1 MHNWKSNRLPQLRAL
16 ALAVQTVW
24 ALPALALPEGATVVN
39 GQVVM
44 SQPSASNL
52 QIQASNGAIINW
64 QKFSIGVGQTTQ
76 FVQPSAS
83 SAVLNRV
90 VGPDISQLAGQLKA
104 NGQVFLINPNGIIIG
119 SAARI
124 DTNSFVAST
133 LNISDADF
141 LAGKLKF
148 AEGASAGRISN
159 AGSITAGPG
168 GSIALIAPDID
179 NTGIIRAPDGNI
191 LLAAGRK
198 LEITSMD
205 LDGVSFEIQAP
216 TDVALNL
223 GKLLAENGAVRA
235 FAGSLRNSGEV
246 RATSL
251 ALDAGGS
258 IVLSGSSN
266 VTLTSGS
273 VVEASG
279 ASGGTVVVQ
288 SSGGTASVGGT
299 VSAVGSNGVGGN
311 ISLLGNRVGL
321 ESGALV
327 DASGTN
333 GGGSVLVGGDFQ
345 GSNASVQ
352 NAQRTFVAPDAV
364 IKADATVRGDGGRVV
379 IWADENT
386 QFQGSLSA
394 RGGDAGGKGGFAEVS
409 GKVNLEFTGKAD
421 LTAKAGAPGDLL
433 LDPLDIFISSSGG
446 LLPSVVDQFADFP
459 SNVVTI
465 SPAALAAVGA
475 NVTLQANRDI
485 IIKDAIALSTGGAGL
500 TATAGGLNSS
510 ASGMINN
517 LGGITTA
524 GGAVTLLAT
533 SINGTGI
540 ISSNGGAVSL
550 TTTGQFAYSGAITA
564 GGGDI
569 NLSSVN
575 SSVVNANANAGSGTI
590 NVSGG
595 AGVFSGIYRSTGTI
609 NLNSS
614 AGGISVYDIA
624 GGIINLSAN
633 SSINADVVATDRTN
647 ASSTNSSVSLYNSGP
662 GAMRLGTIS
671 APGSIS
677 LESATGMLQASG
689 GVLTSPSVYLHTDN
703 SSASAGLITAP
714 LQFAGTGVHISAY
727 NMAAPVYLNLNSSAT
742 LAALSLQGNLSGVG
756 GSVFT
761 GSANLSTLSL
771 NGSGGVL
778 NVSAIGTTGMSGG
791 LSLNVNNA
799 AINAPLITLPGAP
812 VSLISN
818 TAVSVGTLNSGSL
831 SIEAKSAV
839 NINSATTTSTAGIS
853 VLTNGCAYYSY
864 SACALSSPITA
875 GTLNASGGQIILTTQ
890 DNGSINVSSIAGNS
904 ASLYAGRVYYTSQYP
919 YYFTEPTTNG
929 ITLNAVNL
937 VNGLYIDNKGHG
949 DITLPSLT
957 VGGAVNINAGSGY
970 SISPYYT
977 PRTTTNNINITNSD
991 PVNNVGAYSVYNNGI
1006 GNITINGD
1014 INRASGSITLRASQG
1029 DLTTNNLNA
1038 LGYVDVEANQGAV
1051 TAGNITS
1058 QTDSVSVY
1066 AGGGGLTVLNVSA
1079 GSPSTYFPSVSL
1091 TADGDVTFASITS
1104 TSNGIYSGYGSVDVT
1119 SYSGAIK
1126 TTVDSPAY
1134 DIIASG
1140 TVSLSTSDSIN
1151 GAIGNSGFTN
1161 PLDIKSG
1168 PLSAVS
1174 LQAGTNI
1181 GAAGK
1186 PVIINTSGDISATS
1200 YNGQFHIAATDGV
1213 NGINIA
1219 NVSLAAH
1226 AGGLGL
1232 GGTST
1237 FTSANLN
1244 ISAVSDGN
1252 TIDLGDISQTNGT
1265 LNSFSFEALS
1275 SSSLSVGDINLA
1287 AVNGSNNL
1295 SLRAGNGIMQLGSA
1309 VAGVNPQTHLV
1320 LNTNITAGSIA
1331 LNGGEGDVSIGN
1343 VTSALI
1349 SGKRVSIA
1357 GYNINTGNID
1367 ANAIRLEGNNI
1378 TTGSLES
1385 HGTQRYY
1392 YSTPDNLTVVAGG
1405 DLNINGNV
1413 TSATVVDLNALNLDV
1428 TGEVRTTGAERYTY
1442 YGYYIP
1448 DAVRLNAGNNITV
1461 GAGVTAPT
1469 SVTVH
1474 GGGDVSIGGTGISAG
1489 TAYYGYYYATDT
1501 MDVSAGSNS
1510 TLDASS
1516 ITGGYNSTISAGTIN
1531 VSTISGAANDTTL
1544 TGTNF
1549 YNYTLQTPGTLTINA
1564 SADYQPNGGE
1574 GTMTIDAN
1582 RVVVRANNDINI
1594 NANNAYLTAPNVEL
1608 YSTNGNVVADL
1619 HGTSNLTLETGHG
1632 FYVTS
1637 DTWLTDARVRADWY
1651 LATDS
1656 GDTTGS
1662 VGASVISTSD
1672 YGMQNFS
1679 YATNPN
1685 GLGMSVQSSN
1695 FSPPNWSLTYNE
1707 TSSHNTPVDL
1717 SISHSGAGSFSFTS
1731 GMTDPMSI
1739 TGFAQSGQLYVDHG
1753 GPVNLNSVS
1762 MGGRIEVYS
1771 GGDLNANSVTTNGAY
1786 VYLDASGGA
1795 ANITGISTNGGAL
1808 SVSANGDI
1816 NLGNIST
1823 NGVNGGRVDMS
1834 SNSGSILMANNTP
1847 IDTGTVGLSAPTSGG
1862 SVSLRAVNGSV
1873 GTANAPIRIVN
1884 ASGLEVAGRD
1894 ELNVEAN
1901 NSSLN
1906 YLSVVA
1912 NAGGSGAITLTGSN
1926 NFSGVS
1932 ITRSVEPNELILG
1945 TLQPTNAPSFTLES
1959 VNGGIRVAG
1968 TISGLANLTLSADNG
1983 NLDITASGGPRSI
1996 DVMSATSLTASG
2008 DILIRAGSGVADSVA
2023 INSGTISMVAS
2034 GNIIV
2039 AADGA
2044 SASVSTS
2051 GSTYSQNYS
2060 ADGNLRVLG
2069 GSGTNAFAAI
2079 NASGSLSYQTI
2090 HAGGDIDIKGGSGS
2104 GAYARIENTQTY
2116 QANTNASNINVLAG
2130 SGDNAMARL
2139 AQDYFGF
2146 GYQSIT
2152 SSNSINVQGGS
2163 APSLQ
2168 GSAASALI
2176 SGNNQSINL
2185 RGTLSVFGGSAA
2197 DNSAAITGSGYQNI
2211 GNTSSNSNYITGAIL
2226 VAGGSGDRSSATISA
2241 VNSQSLYAAAGP
2253 NETSGN
2259 IQISGG
2265 SGVDATASVTA
2276 GSSQTIGS
2284 SSNYCYYYGC
2294 YYPTQSV
2301 TVSGGSG
2308 NGAYAQLT
2316 AGSTQNI
2323 AAGGMVSVLGGT
2335 GTAANASIVTTGSQ
2349 NIGSS
2354 SYNQNDST
2362 DGILVRAGSG
2372 GTARITATGSQ
2383 SIQSAGDIAVS
2394 GGSGTNMT
2402 ATIESLGSSQS
2413 IGNTQN
2419 YYYYY
2424 NDPTDSIIV
2433 QAGAGAGAS
2442 ASIKAATGQSIDA
2455 GGTITVTA
2463 GALAGA
2469 SAEIN
2474 TSAGSQSI
2482 GNANVYNN
2490 FYTNDPTNSITLSAG
2505 GAAGSYARI
2514 STGGSQTIRTAGDL
2528 TLTGGVGDNA
2538 DARVQSV
2545 SGQDINIQGMLS
2557 ILGGSGT
2564 STAGNQSGV
2573 RNTTSGTQSVIAISG
2588 ISVLGGA
2595 AGSATFVDNNSSGLQ
2610 TLSSSNGSL
2619 TLANGTGLSGSTA
2632 TLSINSSGAQNLNFN
2647 NGDITIRN
2655 DGARSA
2661 IVAAAGDQNFVA
2673 RTLSMLVSNNTVTNA
2688 RAVINSGGNQ
2698 SISLNGDSLTAGTA
2712 TLTLS
2717 NGATSG
2723 DVGFNA
2729 TGSFTLNENYN
2740 AAGVAKVGST
2750 TDRGASYIH
2759 AGTDVNIIAGALKLQ
2774 GGAVDTAQVSLTA
2787 GLGNN
2792 MIISTLYGP
2801 VEVKG
2806 GTNGGSNVD
2815 PLNLA
2820 IVANGSVSVISG
2832 SGPAAG
2838 AAVNVF
2844 NNFDMAATNGDLN
2857 IVGGGAPVTVDTVN
2871 FSFTGS
2877 NNVNLNP
2884 GMISV
2889 SGFGSINIPGV
2900 CNNCDTGLSGSFSIA
2915 AYVPPPMNFGP
2926 LVIGTIVSLTDYTTG
2941 NTLAYE
2947 VTADG
2952 TLVLTNRRLNQ
2963 CY

>member
-1 MHNWKSNRLPQLRAL
+1 M
-16 ALAVQTVW
+16 
-24 ALPALALPEGATVVN
+24 
-39 GQVVM
+39 
-44 SQPSASNL
+44 
-52 QIQASNGAIINW
+52 
-64 QKFSIGVGQTTQ
+64 
-76 FVQPSAS
+76 
-83 SAVLNRV
+83 
-90 VGPDISQLAGQLKA
+90 
-104 NGQVFLINPNGIIIG
+104 
-119 SAARI
+119 
-124 DTNSFVAST
+124 
-133 LNISDADF
+133 
-141 LAGKLKF
+141 
-148 AEGASAGRISN
+148 
-159 AGSITAGPG
+159 
-168 GSIALIAPDID
+168 
-179 NTGIIRAPDGNI
+179 
-191 LLAAGRK
+191 
-198 LEITSMD
+198 
-205 LDGVSFEIQAP
+205 
-216 TDVALNL
+216 
-223 GKLLAENGAVRA
+223 
-235 FAGSLRNSGEV
+235 
-246 RATSL
+246 
-251 ALDAGGS
+251 
-258 IVLSGSSN
+258 
-266 VTLTSGS
+266 
-273 VVEASG
+273 
-279 ASGGTVVVQ
+279 
-288 SSGGTASVGGT
+288 
-299 VSAVGSNGVGGN
+299 
-311 ISLLGNRVGL
+311 
-321 ESGALV
+321 
-327 DASGTN
+327 
-333 GGGSVLVGGDFQ
+333 
-345 GSNASVQ
+345 
-352 NAQRTFVAPDAV
+352 
-364 IKADATVRGDGGRVV
+364 
-379 IWADENT
+379 
-386 QFQGSLSA
+386 
-394 RGGDAGGKGGFAEVS
+394 
-409 GKVNLEFTGKAD
+409 
-421 LTAKAGAPGDLL
+421 
-433 LDPLDIFISSSGG
+433 
-446 LLPSVVDQFADFP
+446 VDQFADFP

-500 TATAGGLNSS
+500 TATAGGINSS
-510 ASGMINN
+510 AGGMINN
-517 LGGITTA
+517 IGGITTA
-524 GGAVTLLAT
+524 GGAVTLSAT
-533 SINGTGI
+533 SINGSGG

-550 TTTGQFAYSGAITA
+550 TTTGLFTYSGAVTTS
-564 GGGDI
+564 GGDI

-595 AGVFSGIYRSTGTI
+595 AGVYSGSYRSTGTI

-614 AGGISVYDIA
+614 AGGISVYNIT
-624 GGIINLSAN
+624 GGIINLSAS
-633 SSINADVVATDRTN
+633 SSIDVNVVATDRTN
-647 ASSTNSSVSLYNSGP
+647 ASSTNSTISLYNNGTD
-662 GAMRLGTIS
+662 ALRLGTIS

-677 LESATGMLQASG
+677 LESETGMVQASG
-689 GVLTSPSVYLHTDN
+689 GVLTSPYVYLYTD
-703 SSASAGLITAP
+703 SSTANTGAITAP

-727 NMAAPVYLNLNSSAT
+727 DMAAPVYLNLNGSAT

-812 VSLISN
+812 VSLSSN
-818 TAVSVGTLNSGSL
+818 TAVSVGTLNSASL
-831 SIEAKSAV
+831 SIEAKGAV
-839 NINSATTTSTAGIS
+839 NINSATTTSSAGIS
-853 VLTNGCAYYSY
+853 VLTNGCASNSY

-890 DNGSINVSSIAGNS
+890 DNGSINVSSIVGNS
-904 ASLYAGRVYYTSQYP
+904 ASISAGRVYYTSQYP
-919 YYFTEPTTNG
+919 YYFTQPTTNG

-937 VNGLYIDNKGHG
+937 VDGLYIDNKGFG
-949 DITLPSLT
+949 DINLPSLT
-957 VGGAVNINAGSGY
+957 VGGSVNVNAGNNY

-1006 GNITINGD
+1006 GNIVINGD
-1014 INRASGSITLRASQG
+1014 ITRASGSINLRASQG
-1029 DLTTNNLNA
+1029 NLTTNNLNA
-1038 LGYVDVEANQGAV
+1038 LSYVDLEANQGAV

-1058 QTDSVSVY
+1058 QTESVSVY

-1091 TADGDVTFASITS
+1091 TADGDVSFTSITS

-1119 SYSGAIK
+1119 SYSGSIK
-1126 TTVDSPAY
+1126 TTVDTPAY

-1140 TVSLSTSDSIN
+1140 TVSLSTSDSTN
-1151 GAIGNSGFTN
+1151 GAIGNPTFTN
-1161 PLDIKSG
+1161 PLDIQSG
-1168 PLSAVS
+1168 PFNSVS

-1181 GAAGK
+1181 GAVGK
-1186 PVIINTSGDISATS
+1186 PVIINTTGDISATS

-1226 AGGLGL
+1226 AGGIGVS
-1232 GGTST
+1232 GTST

-1244 ISAVSDGN
+1244 ISAVSNGA
-1252 TIDLGDISQTNGT
+1252 TIDLGDIGQTGGT

-1287 AVNGSNNL
+1287 AATGSNNL
-1295 SLRAGNGIMQLGSA
+1295 TLRAGNGIMQVGSA

-1320 LNTNITAGSIA
+1320 LNPNITAGSIT

-1349 SGKRVSIA
+1349 SGNRVNIA
-1357 GYNINTGNID
+1357 GYNIDTGNID
-1367 ANAIRLEGNNI
+1367 ANSIRLEGNNI

-1405 DLNINGNV
+1405 DLNINGSV
-1413 TSATVVDLNALNLDV
+1413 TSATVVDLNAYNLDV
-1428 TGEVRTTGAERYTY
+1428 TGEVRTTGSERYTY
-1442 YGYYIP
+1442 YGYYVP
-1448 DAVRLNAGNNITV
+1448 DAVHLNAGNNITV
-1461 GAGVTAPT
+1461 GGGVTAPT

-1501 MDVSAGSNS
+1501 MDVSAGSNAM
-1510 TLDASS
+1510 LDAPS

-1549 YNYTLQTPGTLTINA
+1549 NNYTLQTPGTLTINA
-1564 SADYQPNGGE
+1564 SADYQPNGVE
-1574 GTMTIDAN
+1574 GAMTIDAN
-1582 RVVVRANNDINI
+1582 RVVVRANNDITI
-1594 NANNAYLTAPNVEL
+1594 NANDAYLTAPNVEL
-1608 YSTNGNVVADL
+1608 YSTNGNVAADL

-1672 YGMQNFS
+1672 YGMQEFS

-1685 GLGMSVQSSN
+1685 GLGMTVQSSN
-1695 FSPPNWSLTYNE
+1695 FSAPNWNLTYNE

-1717 SISHSGAGSFSFTS
+1717 SINHSGAGSFSFTS

-1739 TGFAQSGQLYVDHG
+1739 TGYAQSGQLYVDHG

-1771 GGDLNANSVTTNGAY
+1771 GGDLNANGVTTNGAY
-1786 VYLDASGGA
+1786 VYLDAWGGA
-1795 ANITGISTNGGAL
+1795 ANITGISTNGGSL

-1816 NLGNIST
+1816 NLGSIATS
-1823 NGVNGGRVDMS
+1823 GINGGAVDMS

-1847 IDTGTVGLSAPTSGG
+1847 IDTGTVGQLAPAPGG
-1862 SVSLRAVNGSV
+1862 SVNLRANNGSV
-1873 GTANAPIRIVN
+1873 GTVNAPIRIVN
-1884 ASGLEVAGRD
+1884 ASGLEVAVRD

-1901 NSSLN
+1901 NSTLN

-1912 NAGGSGAITLTGSN
+1912 DAGGNGAITLTGSN
-1926 NFSGVS
+1926 NFSGLS
-1932 ITRSVEPNELILG
+1932 IVRSFEPNELILG
-1945 TLQPTNAPSFTLES
+1945 TLQPTNAPSFTLEAR
-1959 VNGGIRVAG
+1959 NGGIRVDG
-1968 TISGLANLTLSADNG
+1968 NLSGLANLTLSADNG

-2008 DILIRAGSGVADSVA
+2008 DIFIRAGSGAADSVA
-2023 INSGTISMVAS
+2023 LNSGTLSMVAS

-2069 GSGTNAFAAI
+2069 GSGANAFAAI

-2090 HAGGDIDIKGGSGS
+2090 HAGGDIDIIGGSGS

-2116 QANTNASNINVLAG
+2116 QVSTNASNINVQAG
-2130 SGDNAMARL
+2130 NGDNAAAKL

-2152 SSNSINVQGGS
+2152 SANSINVQGGS

-2185 RGTLSVFGGSAA
+2185 GGTLSVLGGSAA
-2197 DNSAAITGSGYQNI
+2197 DNSAAITGSGYQSI
-2211 GNTSSNSNYITGAIL
+2211 GNTSSGNYITGAIL
-2226 VAGGSGDRSSATISA
+2226 VMGGSGDRSSATISA

-2276 GSSQTIGS
+2276 GSSQSIGS
-2284 SSNYCYYYGC
+2284 SSDYCYYYGC

-2308 NGAYAQLT
+2308 NGAFAQLT

-2323 AAGGMVSVLGGT
+2323 SAGGMVSVLGGA

-2349 NIGSS
+2349 SIGSS

-2372 GTARITATGSQ
+2372 GTAGITATGNQ

-2402 ATIESLGSSQS
+2402 ATIESLSSSQN

-2433 QAGAGAGAS
+2433 QAGTGAGAS

-2514 STGGSQTIRTAGDL
+2514 STGGSQTLRTAGDL

-2538 DARVQSV
+2538 DARVQSGN
-2545 SGQDINIQGMLS
+2545 GQDINIQGMLS

-2573 RNTTSGTQSVIAISG
+2573 RNTASGSQSVIAISG

-2595 AGSATFVDNNSSGLQ
+2595 AGSATFVDNSSLGLQ

-2661 IVAAAGDQNFVA
+2661 IVAAAGDQNIVA
-2673 RTLSMLVSNNTVTNA
+2673 RTLSLLVSNNTVTNA

-2698 SISLNGDSLTAGTA
+2698 SVSLNGDSLTAGTA

-2729 TGSFTLNENYN
+2729 TGSFTLSENYN
-2740 AAGVAKVGST
+2740 AAGVAQVGST
-2750 TDRGASYIH
+2750 TDKGESYIR

-2774 GGAVDTAQVSLTA
+2774 GGALDTAQVSLTA
-2787 GLGNN
+2787 GLGND
-2792 MIISTLYGP
+2792 MVISTLYGP

-2815 PLNLA
+2815 PLNLS
-2820 IVANGSVSVISG
+2820 IVANGSISVISG
-2832 SGPAAG
+2832 AGPAAG
-2838 AAVNVF
+2838 ASVNVF

-2857 IVGGGAPVTVDTVN
+2857 VISGGAPVTIDTVN
-2871 FSFTGS
+2871 FAFTGS

-2889 SGFGSINIPGV
+2889 SGLGSINIPGV
-2900 CNNCDTGLSGSFSIA
+2900 CNNCDTGLSGSFSIT

-2926 LVIGTIVSLTDYTTG
+2926 LVIGTIVSLTDYATG

-2947 VTADG
+2947 VTEDG
-2952 TLVLTNRRLNQ
+2952 TLVLTSRRLNQ

>member
-44 SQPSASNL
+44 SQPSANNL

-76 FVQPSAS
+76 FVQPSAA

-90 VGPDISQLAGQLKA
+90 VGPDISQLFGQLKA
-104 NGQVFLINPNGIIIG
+104 NGQVFLINPSGIIIG

-168 GSIALIAPDID
+168 GSIALIAPDIE

-251 ALDAGGS
+251 ALDAGGN
-258 IVLSGSSN
+258 IVLAGSSD
-266 VTLTSGS
+266 VSLTSGS
-273 VVEASG
+273 VLEASG

-288 SSGGTASVGGT
+288 SSGGTASIGGT
-299 VSAVGSNGVGGN
+299 ISAMGSNGVGGS

-321 ESGALV
+321 ENGALV

-345 GSNASVQ
+345 GGNASVQ

-364 IKADATVRGDGGRVV
+364 IKADATVRGNGGRIV

-409 GKVNLEFTGKAD
+409 GKVNLEFTGTAD
-421 LTAKAGAPGDLL
+421 LTAKAGTPGDLL

-500 TATAGGLNSS
+500 TATAGGINSS
-510 ASGMINN
+510 AGGMINN
-517 LGGITTA
+517 IGGITTA
-524 GGAVTLLAT
+524 GGAVTLSAT
-533 SINGTGI
+533 SINGSGG

-550 TTTGQFAYSGAITA
+550 TTTGLFTYSGAVTTS
-564 GGGDI
+564 GGDI

-595 AGVFSGIYRSTGTI
+595 AGVYSGSYRSTGTI

-614 AGGISVYDIA
+614 AGSISVYNIT
-624 GGIINLSAN
+624 GGIINLSAS
-633 SSINADVVATDRTN
+633 SSIDVNVVATDRTN
-647 ASSTNSSVSLYNSGP
+647 ASSTNSYISLYNNGTD
-662 GAMRLGTIS
+662 ALRLGTIS

-677 LESATGMLQASG
+677 LESETGMVQASG
-689 GVLTSPSVYLHTDN
+689 GVLTSPYIYLYTDN
-703 SSASAGLITAP
+703 SSASTGAITAP

-727 NMAAPVYLNLNSSAT
+727 NMAAPVYLNLNGSAT

-791 LSLNVNNA
+791 LSLDVNNA

-812 VSLISN
+812 VSLSSN

-831 SIEAKSAV
+831 SIEAKGAV
-839 NINSATTTSTAGIS
+839 NIDSATTTSSSGIS

-864 SACALSSPITA
+864 SACTLSGPITA
-875 GTLNASGGQIILTTQ
+875 GTLNASGGQITLTTQ
-890 DNGSINVSSIAGNS
+890 DNGSINVSSISGNS
-904 ASLYAGRVYYTSQYP
+904 ASIYAGRVYYTSQYP

-929 ITLNAVNL
+929 ITLNTVNL
-937 VNGLYIDNKGHG
+937 VNDLYN
-949 DITLPSLT
+949 
-957 VGGAVNINAGSGY
+957 Y

-991 PVNNVGAYSVYNNGI
+991 PANNVGAYSVYNNGI

-1014 INRASGSITLRASQG
+1014 VNRASGSINLRASHG
-1029 DLTTNNLNA
+1029 DLTTQNLTA
-1038 LGYVDVEANQGAV
+1038 LNYVDLEVNEGAV

-1058 QTDSVSVY
+1058 QTESVSVY

-1079 GSPSTYFPSVSL
+1079 GSPSTYFPTVSL
-1091 TADGDVTFASITS
+1091 TADGDVSFTSITS

-1119 SYSGAIK
+1119 SYSGSIK

-1140 TVSLSTSDSIN
+1140 TVSLSTSDSTN
-1151 GAIGNSGFTN
+1151 GAIGNPGFTN
-1161 PLDIKSG
+1161 PLDIMSG
-1168 PLSAVS
+1168 PFNSVS

-1186 PVIINTSGDISATS
+1186 PVIINTTGDISATS

-1219 NVSLAAH
+1219 NVLLAAH
-1226 AGGLGL
+1226 AGGMGL

-1244 ISAVSDGN
+1244 ISAISNGN
-1252 TIDLGDISQTNGT
+1252 VIDLGDISQTRGT

-1287 AVNGSNNL
+1287 AATGSNNL

-1320 LNTNITAGSIA
+1320 LNPNITAGSIT
-1331 LNGGEGDVSIGN
+1331 LNGGEGNISIGN

-1349 SGKRVSIA
+1349 SGNRVNIT
-1357 GYNINTGNID
+1357 GYNIDTGNID
-1367 ANAIRLEGNNI
+1367 ANSIRLEGNNI

-1385 HGTQRYY
+1385 HGTQRYN

-1405 DLNINGNV
+1405 DLNINGSV
-1413 TSATVVDLNALNLDV
+1413 TSATVVDLNAYNLNV
-1428 TGEVRTTGAERYTY
+1428 TGEVRTNGSHRYTY

-1461 GAGVTAPT
+1461 GGGVTAPT

-1474 GGGDVSIGGTGISAG
+1474 GGGNVSIGGTGISAG
-1489 TAYYGYYYATDT
+1489 TASYGYYYATDT
-1501 MDVSAGSNS
+1501 MDVRAGSNAM
-1510 TLDASS
+1510 LDAPS

-1549 YNYTLQTPGTLTINA
+1549 NNYTLQTPGTLTINA
-1564 SADYQPNGGE
+1564 SADYQPNGVE
-1574 GTMTIDAN
+1574 GAMTIDAN

-1594 NANNAYLTAPNVEL
+1594 NANDAYLTAPNVEL
-1608 YSTNGNVVADL
+1608 YSTNGNVAADL
-1619 HGTSNLTLETGHG
+1619 RGTSNLTLETGHG

-1637 DTWLTDARVRADWY
+1637 DTWLSAARVRADWY

-1656 GDTTGS
+1656 GDTAGS
-1662 VGASVISTSD
+1662 VGASVISNSD
-1672 YGMQNFS
+1672 NGMQEFS

-1685 GLGMSVQSSN
+1685 GLGMTVQSSN
-1695 FSPPNWSLTYNE
+1695 FSAPNWNLTHNE

-1717 SISHSGAGSFSFTS
+1717 SINHSGAGSFSFTS
-1731 GMTDPMSI
+1731 GMIDPMSI
-1739 TGFAQSGQLYVDHG
+1739 TGYAQSGQLYVDHG
-1753 GPVNLNSVS
+1753 GPVNLNSVT

-1771 GGDLNANSVTTNGAY
+1771 GGDLNANGVTTNGAY
-1786 VYLDASGGA
+1786 INLDARGGA
-1795 ANITGISTNGGAL
+1795 ANITGISTNGGSL

-1816 NLGNIST
+1816 NLGSIATS
-1823 NGVNGGRVDMS
+1823 GVNGGTVDMS
-1834 SNSGSILMANNTP
+1834 SSYGSILMANNTP
-1847 IDTGTVGLSAPTSGG
+1847 IDSGTLGQVAPTPGG
-1862 SVSLRAVNGSV
+1862 SVNLRANNGSV
-1873 GTANAPIRIVN
+1873 GTVNAPIRIVN
-1884 ASGLEVAGRD
+1884 ASGLEVAVRD

-1901 NSSLN
+1901 NSTLN

-1912 NAGGSGAITLTGSN
+1912 DAGGIGAITLTGSN
-1926 NFSGVS
+1926 NFSGLS
-1932 ITRSVEPNELILG
+1932 IVRSFEPNELILG
-1945 TLQPTNAPSFTLES
+1945 TLQPTNTPSFTLEAI
-1959 VNGGIRVAG
+1959 NGGIRLDG
-1968 TISGLANLTLSADNG
+1968 NLSGLANLTLSAGNG
-1983 NLDITASGGPRSI
+1983 NLDITASGGPRTI
-1996 DVMSATSLTASG
+1996 DVMNSINLMASQ
-2008 DILIRAGSGVADSVA
+2008 DILIQAGSGAADSVA
-2023 INSGTISMVAS
+2023 IHGGTVSMTAS
-2034 GNIIV
+2034 RDIIV

-2044 SASVSTS
+2044 SASVSSS
-2051 GSTYSQNYS
+2051 GSNYSQTYS
-2060 ADGNLRVLG
+2060 AERNLRVLG
-2069 GSGTNAFAAI
+2069 GAGADAFAAI
-2079 NASGSLSYQTI
+2079 NASGGLSYQTI
-2090 HAGGDIDIKGGSGS
+2090 HAGSNFDILGGSGT
-2104 GAYARIENTQTY
+2104 GAYAQIENTHTY
-2116 QANTNASNINVLAG
+2116 QQVTTANAINIQAG
-2130 SGDNAMARL
+2130 SGDNAKAKL
-2139 AQDYFGF
+2139 AQEYSGS
-2146 GYQSIT
+2146 GYQNIT
-2152 SSNSINVQGGS
+2152 SNNSISVQGGNS
-2163 APSLQ
+2163 AGLQ
-2168 GSAASALI
+2168 GSGASALI
-2176 SGNNQSINL
+2176 VGNNQSINL
-2185 RGTLSVFGGSAA
+2185 AGTLTVAGGTAA
-2197 DNSAAITGSGYQNI
+2197 DNMAAITGASQSI
-2211 GNTSSNSNYITGAIL
+2211 GNTSSGNHITSAIS
-2226 VAGGSGDRSSATISA
+2226 VTGGSGDRSSATISA
-2241 VNSQSLYAAAGP
+2241 SSSQTLYAAAGP
-2253 NETSGN
+2253 NESSGN
-2259 IQISGG
+2259 ITISGG
-2265 SGVDATASVTA
+2265 SGVDASANVTA
-2276 GSSQTIGS
+2276 GSGQTIGS
-2284 SSNYCYYYGC
+2284 SSDYCYYYGC
-2294 YYPTQSV
+2294 AYPTQSV

-2308 NGAYAQLT
+2308 NGAVAQLT

-2323 AAGGMVSVLGGT
+2323 SAGGVVSVLGGT

-2349 NIGSS
+2349 SIGSS

-2394 GGSGTNMT
+2394 GGSGTNMS
-2402 ATIESLGSSQS
+2402 ATIESLSSSQN

-2424 NDPTDSIIV
+2424 NDPTDSIMV
-2433 QAGAGAGAS
+2433 QAGTGAGAS

-2528 TLTGGVGDNA
+2528 TLTGGNGDNA

-2545 SGQDINIQGMLS
+2545 SGQDINIQGLLS

-2564 STAGNQSGV
+2564 SAAGNQSGV
-2573 RNTTSGTQSVIAISG
+2573 RNTAAGTQSVIAISG

-2595 AGSATFVDNNSSGLQ
+2595 TGSATFIDNNSLGLQ

-2632 TLSINSSGAQNLNFN
+2632 TLSINSSGAQNLDFN

-2655 DGARSA
+2655 DGALSA
-2661 IVAAAGDQNFVA
+2661 IVAAAGDQNIVA
-2673 RTLSMLVSNNTVTNA
+2673 RTLSLLVSNNTVTNA
-2688 RAVINSGGNQ
+2688 RAVINSGGDQ
-2698 SISLNGDSLTAGTA
+2698 SVSLNGDSLTAGTA

-2717 NGATSG
+2717 NGAASG

-2729 TGSFTLNENYN
+2729 TGSFTLSENYN
-2740 AAGVAKVGST
+2740 AAGVAQVGST
-2750 TDRGASYIH
+2750 TDMGASYIH
-2759 AGTDVNIIAGALKLQ
+2759 AGTDVNIVAGALKLQ

-2806 GTNGGSNVD
+2806 GTNGGSNID

-2832 SGPAAG
+2832 PGAAAG
-2838 AAVNVF
+2838 ASVNVF
-2844 NNFDMAATNGDLN
+2844 NNFDVAATNGDLN
-2857 IVGGGAPVTVDTVN
+2857 VISGGAPVTIDTVN
-2871 FSFTGS
+2871 FAFTGS

-2889 SGFGSINIPGV
+2889 SGIGSINIPGV
-2900 CNNCDTGLSGSFSIA
+2900 CNNCDTGLSGSFSIT

-2926 LVIGTIVSLTDYTTG
+2926 LVIGTIVSLTDYATG

-2947 VTADG
+2947 VTEDG
-2952 TLVLTNRRLNQ
+2952 TLVLTSRRLNQ